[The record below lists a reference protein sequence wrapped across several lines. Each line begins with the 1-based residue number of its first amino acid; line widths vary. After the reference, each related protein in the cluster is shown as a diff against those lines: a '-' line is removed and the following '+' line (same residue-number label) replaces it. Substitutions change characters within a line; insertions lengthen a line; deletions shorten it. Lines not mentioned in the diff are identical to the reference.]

1 MMFHH
6 DRHHGG
12 YVANLNGLITSNPTL
27 AKVNLASAAGPD
39 LPLPLLVLI
48 TGLDYPARSAQGGSG
63 T

>member
-1 MMFHH
+1 LGTGVMMFHH

-39 LPLPLLVLI
+39 FPLPLLVLI
-48 TGLDYPARSAQGGSG
+48 TG
-63 T
+63 

>member
-27 AKVNLASAAGPD
+27 AKVNVEALQGQISR
-39 LPLPLLVLI
+39 
-48 TGLDYPARSAQGGSG
+48 YPCWY
-63 T
+63 